1 MDGDNPVSYYME
13 DIDNFLYDKD
23 KEINFK
29 WAQMIPD
36 PAVKKIKEFHKA
48 GLISFR
54 LSIA

>member
-1 MDGDNPVSYYME
+1 MDGNNPVSYYME
-13 DIDNFLYDKD
+13 DTENFLYDKD

-29 WAQMIPD
+29 SAHMIPD

-48 GLISFR
+48 GLISFK